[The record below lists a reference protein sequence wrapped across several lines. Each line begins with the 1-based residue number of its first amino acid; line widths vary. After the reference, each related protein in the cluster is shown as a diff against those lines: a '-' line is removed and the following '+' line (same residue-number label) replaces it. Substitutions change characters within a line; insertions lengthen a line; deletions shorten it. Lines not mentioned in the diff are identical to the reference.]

1 MKFFTRRQMRS
12 IHKGQMARQERA
24 LRMRSEE
31 HSPAVRQP
39 VVKLLSGNLD
49 RLVVVAAL
57 VHPALRPGLI
67 DRLLVLAEQEHLEV
81 LVVLTKIDLLEERQE
96 AEQFQRLYRSLGYG
110 CLLTSTTAGEGIA
123 DLRGRLLSGR
133 SALCGHSGV
142 GKSSLLAALQPDLAP
157 LTGEV
162 SLATDKGQHTTTS
175 VRLVKLDGGGEIFDL
190 PGLKLA
196 PLSMA
201 PEELKGCF
209 PEFAACVCRYRDCLH
224 RGEPACGVAEAVT
237 LGMVSDQ
244 RYQSYLR
251 ILSSLG
257 G

>member
-1 MKFFTRRQMRS
+1 LKFFTRRQMRS
-12 IHKGQMARQERA
+12 IHKGQLARQERA
-24 LRMRSEE
+24 LRMRSQE
-31 HSPAVRQP
+31 SGPATRQP

-57 VHPALRPGLI
+57 AHPSLRPGLI
-67 DRLLVLAEQEHLEV
+67 DRLLVLAEQEHLEA
-81 LVVLTKIDLLEERQE
+81 VVILTKLDLVEQRSE
-96 AEQFQRLYRSLGYG
+96 AEHYLKLYRSLGYA
-110 CLLTSTTAGEGIA
+110 CVLTSTQTGEGLGE
-123 DLRGRLLSGR
+123 LRQRLSRGR

-142 GKSSLLAALQPDLAP
+142 GKSSLLGALQPDLAP

-175 VRLVKLDGGGEIFDL
+175 VRLVRLDSGAELFDL

-196 PLSMA
+196 PLTMA

-209 PEFAACVCRYRDCLH
+209 PEFAACRCRYRDCLH
-224 RGEPACGVAEAVT
+224 RGEPGCGVVEA
-237 LGMVSDQ
+237 LGQGLVSDE

-251 ILSSLG
+251 ILNSL
-257 G
+257 

>member
-24 LRMRSEE
+24 LRMRSEDQ
-31 HSPAVRQP
+31 SPAARQP

-57 VHPALRPGLI
+57 VHPTLRPGLI
-67 DRLLVLAEQEHLEV
+67 DRLLVLAEQEHLEA
-81 LVVLTKIDLLEERQE
+81 LVVLTKLDLVTDREE
-96 AEQFQRLYRSLGYG
+96 AERYQRLYRSLGYG
-110 CLLTSTTAGEGIA
+110 CLLTSITCETGLSE
-123 DLRGRLLSGR
+123 LRERLNPGR

-142 GKSSLLAALQPDLAP
+142 GKSSLLAALQPNLAP

-196 PLSMA
+196 PLSML

-209 PEFAACVCRYRDCLH
+209 PEFAACRCRYRDCLH
-224 RGEPACGVAEAVT
+224 RGEPACAVEEAVK
-237 LGMVSDQ
+237 LGLVADQ

-251 ILSSLG
+251 ILASLG